1 MEVDARLLPL
11 ALHGSLADI
20 PGSRDFREGKSAKIL
35 QVNNL
40 REGWFG
46 LGEFLERLTDANEVA
61 VVNRVLDFGSER
73 GDLELAAAL
82 LGPATSRM
90 IDYQAAHDPSG
101 IAHESPAVSEGCP
114 VFACDFDIRL
124 VEQGDGT
131 QADRPAFPG
140 ELISR

>member
-46 LGEFLERLTDANEVA
+46 LGEFVERLTDANEVA

-73 GDLELAAAL
+73 GDLEQRSHQGLRRGGRQWKL
-82 LGPATSRM
+82 WRWRRLGRRWCGLRRRGHVTGR
-90 IDYQAAHDPSG
+90 
-101 IAHESPAVSEGCP
+101 
-114 VFACDFDIRL
+114 
-124 VEQGDGT
+124 
-131 QADRPAFPG
+131 ADR
-140 ELISR
+140 